1 MQNKFPPR
9 SKDGRT
15 FSHLFKI
22 RLSDLSH
29 LNSFERRMLV
39 QIFME
44 LLQVLQKYEFRN
56 PEHPYIQK

>member
-1 MQNKFPPR
+1 MQNKFPSR

-15 FSHLFKI
+15 FSHLSKI
-22 RLSDLSH
+22 QWSDLSH